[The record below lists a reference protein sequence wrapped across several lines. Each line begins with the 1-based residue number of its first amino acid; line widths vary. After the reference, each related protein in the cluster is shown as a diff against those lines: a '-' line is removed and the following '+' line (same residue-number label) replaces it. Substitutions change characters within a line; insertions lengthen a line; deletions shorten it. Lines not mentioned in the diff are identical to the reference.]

1 MKVSTFS
8 VILHLISGLNAE
20 AIADSEG
27 LEIFQPILPVQV
39 DLSMITDILAELK
52 ENMKTVMTQTKAM
65 ENRIKTVEKQ
75 EDTLTELKENMK
87 TVTTQTKT
95 MENQIK
101 TVEKQVQNEL
111 DLKCTSNCELE
122 DRPAALEKKI
132 LEPINPTKPVAPTI
146 PVTPTKA
153 IIPTKSPVDP
163 ITGLKWSAILG
174 GCVKPKDENGW
185 ILLQRRDATAKNA
198 FATKN
203 WNDYK
208 NGFQEKGVLAGKAY
222 WLGLQEMHEKTSTG
236 KWEVAIVY
244 HCEGEEIK
252 CVVNEDFKVDSEN
265 MNFKL
270 NVGPEVQ
277 HKGIDSEKTFSYSN
291 NMPFTT
297 IDRDNDQYDHNCA
310 KSFYGGW
317 WHERCYMLC
326 PNCDPTLASVDCA
339 RRHTFMAMKNVKEV
353 Q

>member
-87 TVTTQTKT
+87 TVMTQTKAMENRIKTVEKQEDTLTELKENMKTVTTQTKT

-122 DRPAALEKKI
+122 DRLAALEKKI

-185 ILLQRRDATAKNA
+185 ILLQRRDA
-198 FATKN
+198 
-203 WNDYK
+203 
-208 NGFQEKGVLAGKAY
+208 
-222 WLGLQEMHEKTSTG
+222 
-236 KWEVAIVY
+236 
-244 HCEGEEIK
+244 
-252 CVVNEDFKVDSEN
+252 
-265 MNFKL
+265 
-270 NVGPEVQ
+270 
-277 HKGIDSEKTFSYSN
+277 
-291 NMPFTT
+291 
-297 IDRDNDQYDHNCA
+297 
-310 KSFYGGW
+310 
-317 WHERCYMLC
+317 
-326 PNCDPTLASVDCA
+326 
-339 RRHTFMAMKNVKEV
+339 
-353 Q
+353 

>member
-1 MKVSTFS
+1 MGIVELNFHAVGVIRAKVRKYFFYYVKMKITTFS

-65 ENRIKTVEKQ
+65 ENRIKA
-75 EDTLTELKENMK
+75 
-87 TVTTQTKT
+87 
-95 MENQIK
+95 
-101 TVEKQVQNEL
+101 VEKQVQ
-111 DLKCTSNCELE
+111 SELE
-122 DRPAALEKKI
+122 KRLAALEKKI
-132 LEPINPTKPVAPTI
+132 LEPICPTVPD
-146 PVTPTKA
+146 TPTKA
-153 IIPTKSPVDP
+153 TIPTNSSVDP

-185 ILLQRRDATAKNA
+185 ILLQQRDATAENV
-198 FATKN
+198 FATSN
-203 WNDYK
+203 WNEYK
-208 NGFQEKGVLAGKAY
+208 NGFQGNGVQAGKAY
-222 WLGLQEMHEKTSTG
+222 WLGLQEMHEKTLTG

-252 CVVNEDFKVDSEN
+252 CAVNEDFKVDSEN

-270 NVGPEVQ
+270 NVGLEVQ
-277 HKGIDSEKTFSYSN
+277 HKGLESEKTFSYSN
-291 NMPFTT
+291 NMPFST
-297 IDRDNDQYDHNCA
+297 ILNNFD
-310 KSFYGGW
+310 G
-317 WHERCYMLC
+317 
-326 PNCDPTLASVDCA
+326 CA
-339 RRHTFMAMKNVKEV
+339 RGHTIMAMKNVKEV